1 MNTRPARRVPRA
13 LQFLALAVALLAVA
27 ELACRGILGLGT
39 PPLYEADAGFEYRL
53 HPNQDLQ
60 RFGNHVFVNRWGMR
74 APDFEAHK
82 AVAGELRVMVMG
94 DSVVNGGS
102 QIDQANLSTALLQ
115 ARLQAEL
122 GGPVTVGNISAGSW
136 GPGNWLAYA
145 QRFGFF
151 DADVVALVLGGGD
164 QADNPS
170 FAPLGI
176 NHPTQAPLLAI
187 EEAVQRYL
195 PRYLPEPLRT
205 AWSSHPEGAPAPVQP
220 DAQASAR
227 GLADLE
233 AFLRLAVADG
243 RSVVVLYHPDR
254 DEMLS
259 GRSIDG
265 HDQIRMLVQRLSL
278 PFIDLR
284 TPYQLA
290 GPSIYRDNIHH
301 SAQGQQV
308 MADALHAAVATSL
321 VQARSKHHPLSQR
334 GSL

>member
-1 MNTRPARRVPRA
+1 MNTRPAWRASRA
-13 LQFLALAVALLAVA
+13 LPLLALAVALLAAA
-27 ELACRGILGLGT
+27 ELACRGVLGLGT

-53 HPNQDLQ
+53 RPNQDLH
-60 RFGNHVFVNRWGMR
+60 RFGNHIFVNRWGMR
-74 APDFEAHK
+74 APDFEAGK
-82 AVAGELRVMVMG
+82 ADAGELRVMVMG

-102 QIDQANLSTALLQ
+102 QIDQDDLGTTLLQ

-122 GGPVTVGNISAGSW
+122 GRPVTVGNISAGSW

-176 NHPTQAPLLAI
+176 NHPTQRPLLAM

-195 PRYLPEPLRT
+195 PRFLPEPLRT
-205 AWSSHPEGAPAPVQP
+205 AWSLQPAGPQAPVQA

-233 AFLRLAVADG
+233 TFLRLAGADG
-243 RSVVVLYHPDR
+243 RSVVVFYHPDR

-259 GRSIDG
+259 GRPIDG
-265 HDQIRMLVQRLSL
+265 HDQIGMLVRRLSL
-278 PFIDLR
+278 PFIELR
-284 TPYQLA
+284 VPYQRA
-290 GPSIYRDNIHH
+290 GLSIYRDNIHH
-301 SAQGQQV
+301 SAQGQRV
-308 MADALHAAVATSL
+308 MADALHAAVVPAL
-321 VQARSKHHPLSQR
+321 VQARSKSTPLAQR
-334 GSL
+334 GPL